1 MSKINVSDWRVIV
14 KIVIAIATTLLGA
27 LGAQEAKGED

>member
-14 KIVIAIATTLLGA
+14 KIIIAIATTLLGA
-27 LGAQEAKGED
+27 LGVQEADNDK